1 MNFLF
6 VLYKCNV
13 SNTNCFAHLQ
23 LMLTQLLELG
33 IVLKKMIL
41 RDLVFIC

>member
-6 VLYKCNV
+6 VHYKCNV

-33 IVLKKMIL
+33 IVLKK
-41 RDLVFIC
+41 